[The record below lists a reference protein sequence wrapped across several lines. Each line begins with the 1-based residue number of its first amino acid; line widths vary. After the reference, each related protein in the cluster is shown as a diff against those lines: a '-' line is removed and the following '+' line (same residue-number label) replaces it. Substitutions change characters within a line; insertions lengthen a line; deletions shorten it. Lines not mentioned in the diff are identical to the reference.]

1 MIILSHVVQCM
12 RNCIWI
18 FTWFEKNF
26 EPVSSITER
35 KEVWYLTRC
44 FVCLFVGET
53 LRTLSFVRA
62 QSMEVWDV
70 STSNKESINI
80 QHFLTVIA
88 SVDEALRLFSG
99 PIVILTKLADLWL
112 IAKLTER
119 IVQVRLW
126 ENMQANAD
134 KRFEILG
141 ISVACPHQN
150 LNRRRRCS
158 KTVVV
163 VVVV

>member
-12 RNCIWI
+12 RNWI
-18 FTWFEKNF
+18 FTWFEKNV

-53 LRTLSFVRA
+53 FRTLSVIRA
-62 QSMEVWDV
+62 QSMEVWNV

-80 QHFLTVIA
+80 QNFLTVIA
-88 SVDEALRLFSG
+88 SVDEVLRLFSG
-99 PIVILTKLADLWL
+99 PIVILTNLADLWL
-112 IAKLTER
+112 IVKLTGR
-119 IVQVRLW
+119 IVQVCLW

-134 KRFEILG
+134 KRFEIFG

-150 LNRRRRCS
+150 LNRRSRFS
-158 KTVVV
+158 KTAV
-163 VVVV
+163 